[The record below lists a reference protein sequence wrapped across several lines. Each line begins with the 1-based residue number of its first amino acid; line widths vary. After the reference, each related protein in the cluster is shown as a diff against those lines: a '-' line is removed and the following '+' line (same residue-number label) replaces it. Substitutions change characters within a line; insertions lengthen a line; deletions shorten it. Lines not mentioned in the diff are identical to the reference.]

1 MRKLIILYSLVAG
14 VWLVS
19 CTGTSEKRSAV
30 SATSTDSAAVL
41 QEDQSNP
48 AIVSENQN
56 DDDRQFLVKEGD
68 PAPDFTMQ
76 MPEGGMVTL
85 SSLRG
90 KVVML
95 QFTASW
101 CGVCRKEMPH
111 IESRIWQRHKDNPD
125 FLLLGIDRD
134 EPIEKIRELAHATG
148 VTYPIGLD
156 PDADIFGL
164 YAEKKA
170 GITRNVIIDRE
181 GKIVMLTR
189 LFEEEEFEQMVTLI
203 DSLLEES

>member
-1 MRKLIILYSLVAG
+1 MNKFFILSTFFTIVLLISCNNSSRKRV
-14 VWLVS
+14 
-19 CTGTSEKRSAV
+19 E
-30 SATSTDSAAVL
+30 TSTVSSDTTVVV
-41 QEDQSNP
+41 QEMPSD
-48 AIVSENQN
+48 A
-56 DDDRQFLVKEGD
+56 DRQFLVRVGD
-68 PAPDFTMQ
+68 QAPDFRMEL
-76 MPEGGMVTL
+76 PDGSHVTL

-111 IESRIWQRHKDNPD
+111 IESRIWQRHKDNPE
-125 FLLLGIDRD
+125 FALYGIDRE
-134 EPIEKIRELAHATG
+134 EPVEKIQEMVEATG

-189 LFEEEEFEQMVTLI
+189 LFDEEEFERMVEVI
-203 DSLLEES
+203 DSLLM

>member
-1 MRKLIILYSLVAG
+1 MRKFLILYSFLAG
-14 VWLVS
+14 ALLIS
-19 CTGTSEKRSAV
+19 CTASSEKRSAASDTPSDTV
-30 SATSTDSAAVL
+30 AVA
-41 QEDQSNP
+41 QETLSDG
-48 AIVSENQN
+48 
-56 DDDRQFLVKEGD
+56 DRQFLVKVGD
-68 PAPDFTMQ
+68 QAPDFTMEL
-76 MPEGGMVTL
+76 PDGSHVSL

-111 IESRIWQRHKDNPD
+111 IESRIWQRHKDNPE
-125 FLLLGIDRD
+125 FALYGIDRE
-134 EPIEKIRELAHATG
+134 EPAEKIQEMIEATG

-156 PDADIFGL
+156 PDAGIFGL

-170 GITRNVIIDRE
+170 GITRNIIIDRE

-189 LFEEEEFEQMVTLI
+189 LFEEEEFERMVETI
-203 DSLLEES
+203 DSLLLGF